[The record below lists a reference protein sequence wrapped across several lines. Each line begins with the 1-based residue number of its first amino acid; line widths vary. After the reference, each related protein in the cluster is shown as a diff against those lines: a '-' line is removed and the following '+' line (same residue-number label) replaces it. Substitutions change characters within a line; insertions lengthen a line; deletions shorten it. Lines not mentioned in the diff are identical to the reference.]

1 MRHFF
6 ILFIRCSRNT
16 TILTAI
22 RINRIP
28 IRVFNVKSSLNTKT
42 PITTAVSGSIAPKIE
57 VRVGPAFLIACT
69 KVIFEIAVAGKANH
83 KIISHT

>member
-1 MRHFF
+1 M
-6 ILFIRCSRNT
+6 
-16 TILTAI
+16 LTAI

-69 KVIFEIAVAGKANH
+69 KVIFEIAVAGKANP